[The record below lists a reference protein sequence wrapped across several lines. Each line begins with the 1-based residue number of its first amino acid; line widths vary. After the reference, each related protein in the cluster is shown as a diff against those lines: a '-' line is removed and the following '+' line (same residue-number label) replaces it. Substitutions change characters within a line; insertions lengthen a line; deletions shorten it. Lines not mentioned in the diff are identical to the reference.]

1 MIWLALGP
9 IPGADVAAEEAPV
22 APSQRRL
29 DVLEYR
35 VSGATR
41 LTAAEVEAA
50 LAPFLG
56 PGRPLEEVEAA
67 RAALE
72 RAYSERGWQA
82 VTVAIPQQKVVDG
95 VVSLVVTEGTVA
107 RLRVRGARWFSPFD
121 VRALAPSLAEG
132 AVPNFND
139 IVRDMYVLNQLP
151 DRRVTPSLRAGVLPG
166 TVDVDLDV
174 EDRLPLH
181 ASLEVNDRYS
191 ASTTPLRLNG
201 LVHYDNLWQ
210 QGHSLSFSFQL
221 APTRLGDCQVYS
233 GSYLARFPGVTWLS
247 VTATAIRQ
255 DSDVSTLGGIAV
267 TGRGRIYGARAT
279 FTLPAS
285 ASLFQT
291 VTVGLDNKRFLE
303 DVTMKQPAGAV
314 PSGGPAQT
322 IRSPITYWPVSAQ
335 YAASWQH
342 EGASMQGAATV
353 TFNLRSVSSNPAG
366 FDAKRYHAS
375 GSFIYLR
382 GELSRTD
389 EGPFGIQFFQKVQGQ
404 LAAEPLIGSE
414 QFAVGGMD
422 SVRGYLE
429 AQAVGDF
436 GLGAQLEARSPSLG
450 KVLGASWVTD
460 WRFFA
465 FLDAARAGL
474 REPLPEQTRAFPL
487 WSLGG
492 GTRFSLFEHL
502 AGALEVG
509 VPMRTSGATVASRPR
524 FHFRL
529 WGEF

>member
-1 MIWLALGP
+1 
-9 IPGADVAAEEAPV
+9 
-22 APSQRRL
+22 
-29 DVLEYR
+29 
-35 VSGATR
+35 
-41 LTAAEVEAA
+41 
-50 LAPFLG
+50 
-56 PGRPLEEVEAA
+56 
-67 RAALE
+67 
-72 RAYSERGWQA
+72 
-82 VTVAIPQQKVVDG
+82 
-95 VVSLVVTEGTVA
+95 
-107 RLRVRGARWFSPFD
+107 
-121 VRALAPSLAEG
+121 
-132 AVPNFND
+132 VPNFND

-151 DRRVTPSLRAGVLPG
+151 DRRVTPSLRAGLLPG

-174 EDRLPLH
+174 EDKLPLH

-221 APTRLGDCQVYS
+221 APERPGDCQVYS
-233 GSYLARFPGVTWLS
+233 GSYLVRFPSLTWLS

-291 VTVGLDNKRFLE
+291 VTIGVDNKRFLE

-353 TFNLRSVSSNPAG
+353 TFNLRSVSSDPAG

-382 GELSRTD
+382 GDLSRTD
-389 EGPFGIQFFQKVQGQ
+389 EGPFGIQFFEKVQGQ

-414 QFAVGGMD
+414 QFAIGGMD

-450 KVLGASWVTD
+450 KLLGAGWVTD

-465 FLDAARAGL
+465 FLDGARAGL
-474 REPLPEQTRAFPL
+474 REPLPEQTHVFPL
-487 WSLGG
+487 WSLGA

-524 FHFRL
+524 YHFRL